1 MKKTVKEY
9 RARWEIDVD
18 ADTPEAAASAAHA
31 IMLDKNAASVVFDV
45 IDVSIIVGGK
55 AAQVDLLCRTVKQ
68 PDWCVL
74 LRMPEQDELDPC
86 DRIVWNVK
94 AKSAKAAAS
103 KARKEVA
110 RAYSCDTEEV
120 GVRAV
125 ALGEDSIILPWEEL

>member
-1 MKKTVKEY
+1 MKKTAREY
-9 RARWEIDVD
+9 RIRWEIDVD

-45 IDVSIIVGGK
+45 IDRSIIVGGK
-55 AAQVDLLCRTVKQ
+55 AAQVDLLRRTVKQ

-74 LRMPEQDELDPC
+74 LRMPERDALDPC